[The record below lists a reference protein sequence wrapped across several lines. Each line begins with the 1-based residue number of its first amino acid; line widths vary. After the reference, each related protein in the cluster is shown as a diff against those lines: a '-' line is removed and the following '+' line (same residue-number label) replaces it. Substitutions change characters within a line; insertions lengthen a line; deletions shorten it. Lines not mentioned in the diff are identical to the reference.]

1 MSVVTVTIR
10 TQQNSLNTADME
22 GEKRVTS
29 ERMAQFLNKS
39 LKGHRYF
46 SFSDLVI
53 ELKHVAVVAT
63 DNTQEDLTLVGTP
76 ATE

>member
-10 TQQNSLNTADME
+10 TQQNSLNTADL
-22 GEKRVTS
+22 S
-29 ERMAQFLNKS
+29 KS

-46 SFSDLVI
+46 SFSDLVT
-53 ELKHVAVVAT
+53 EPKHVVVVAT
-63 DNTQEDLTLVGTP
+63 DNTQEDLTLVGTT